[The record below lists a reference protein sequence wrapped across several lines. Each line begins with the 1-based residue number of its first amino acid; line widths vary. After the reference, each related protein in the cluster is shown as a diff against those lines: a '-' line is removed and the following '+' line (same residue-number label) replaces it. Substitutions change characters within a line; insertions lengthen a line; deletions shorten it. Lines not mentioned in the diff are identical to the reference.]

1 VSGSYG
7 GLNVGDEAILT
18 CVVEEL
24 RATVPD
30 VELLV
35 LSRNADHTK
44 RHHQVDEVLPSRILT
59 RDELVP
65 QLSGLHLFILG
76 GGGLLY
82 DGEAQSY
89 LREVEVAQE
98 LGVPTMTFAIGAG
111 PLTEPG
117 TRAQVRS
124 ALDAMAA
131 RTLRESGAKRLLEEV
146 GVGAELVVT
155 ADPALLLTPVPFSED
170 MLRDEGIPL
179 GARLVGISVREP
191 GGAAPDLTA
200 SAYHSL
206 VADAADFIVD
216 RFDAEVVFVPMEHGD
231 VQEAHKVIA
240 RMLGAESAHVLK
252 ARYSPGQL
260 LGLMEHFELAV
271 GMRLHFVM
279 FAALAGVPVL
289 ALPYA
294 PKVTGMLDAL
304 GLPGRVLLH
313 QDRAGP
319 LLAHID
325 NLWDHRHVVREAL
338 PDQMAGLKKQARRS
352 AEIAAS
358 LIHTGRT

>member
-1 VSGSYG
+1 
-7 GLNVGDEAILT
+7 
-18 CVVEEL
+18 
-24 RATVPD
+24 
-30 VELLV
+30 
-35 LSRNADHTK
+35 
-44 RHHQVDEVLPSRILT
+44 
-59 RDELVP
+59 
-65 QLSGLHLFILG
+65 
-76 GGGLLY
+76 
-82 DGEAQSY
+82 
-89 LREVEVAQE
+89 
-98 LGVPTMTFAIGAG
+98 
-111 PLTEPG
+111 
-117 TRAQVRS
+117 
-124 ALDAMAA
+124 MAA
-131 RTLRESGAKRLLEEV
+131 RTLRETSAKRLLEEV
-146 GVGAELVVT
+146 GVGSELVVT
-155 ADPALLLTPVPFSED
+155 ADPALLLTPEPFTEE
-170 MLRDEGIPL
+170 MMRDEGIPL
-179 GARLVGISVREP
+179 RRLLVGISVREP

-200 SAYHSL
+200 STYHSL

-216 RFDAEVVFVPMEHGD
+216 RFEAEVVFVPMEHGD

-252 ARYSPGQL
+252 ARYSPRQL

-294 PKVTGMLDAL
+294 PKVTDMLDAL

-325 NLWDHRHVVREAL
+325 ALWDHRQVVRDVL
-338 PDQMAGLKKQARRS
+338 PDQMAGLKQHAKRS

-358 LIHTGRT
+358 LIKGGT